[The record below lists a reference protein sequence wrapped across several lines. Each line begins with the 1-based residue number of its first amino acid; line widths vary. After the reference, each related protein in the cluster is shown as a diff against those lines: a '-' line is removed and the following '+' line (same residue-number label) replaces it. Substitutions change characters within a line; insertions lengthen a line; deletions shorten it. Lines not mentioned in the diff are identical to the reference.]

1 MMPLSTDSVTGSTPE
16 TVLCKSLI
24 HSYQIGKL
32 GPNPTGGLLCI
43 CLLCMIIRCSGSKH
57 CLKKNFDSLLLVRE
71 DGQVF
76 LELQNQWLMIDLSE
90 PTLHKYR
97 RKVLEIY
104 RELERNPW
112 VPLGIFE
119 SKMRKI
125 NILNSKIKN
134 VSSDIGKPE
143 GEYSNFTNDNYV
155 QYGFKKENSSQED
168 TYKEDS
174 LG

>member
-16 TVLCKSLI
+16 TVLCKSLM

-57 CLKKNFDSLLLVRE
+57 CLKKNFDSFLLVRE

-76 LELQNQWLMIDLSE
+76 LKLQNQWLMIDLSE

-112 VPLGIFE
+112 APLGIFE
-119 SKMRKI
+119 SKLRKI

>member
-1 MMPLSTDSVTGSTPE
+1 MIS
-16 TVLCKSLI
+16 
-24 HSYQIGKL
+24 
-32 GPNPTGGLLCI
+32 LLCI
-43 CLLCMIIRCSGSKH
+43 IIRCSGSSH
-57 CLKKNFDSLLLVRE
+57 CFKKIFDSYLLVRE
-71 DGQVF
+71 DRQV
-76 LELQNQWLMIDLSE
+76 LLKLQNQWIMIDLSE

-112 VPLGIFE
+112 APLGIFE
-119 SKMRKI
+119 SKLRKI

-143 GEYSNFTNDNYV
+143 GEYSNFTNDNYM
-155 QYGFKKENSSQED
+155 QYGFKKKNSSQED

>member
-1 MMPLSTDSVTGSTPE
+1 MPLSTDSVTGSTPE

-32 GPNPTGGLLCI
+32 GPNPTGGLLGI
-43 CLLCMIIRCSGSKH
+43 YLLSAAAAALIFQFFLS
-57 CLKKNFDSLLLVRE
+57 VRE

-76 LELQNQWLMIDLSE
+76 LKLQNQWLMIDLSE

-112 VPLGIFE
+112 APLGIFE

>member
-1 MMPLSTDSVTGSTPE
+1 MTLSTDSVTGSTPE

-57 CLKKNFDSLLLVRE
+57 CLKKNFDSFLLVRE

-76 LELQNQWLMIDLSE
+76 LKLQNQWLMIDLSE

-112 VPLGIFE
+112 APLGIFE
-119 SKMRKI
+119 SKLRKI

>member
-57 CLKKNFDSLLLVRE
+57 CLKKNFDSFLLVRE

-76 LELQNQWLMIDLSE
+76 LKLQNQWLMIDLSE

-112 VPLGIFE
+112 APFGIFE
-119 SKMRKI
+119 SKLRKI

>member
-1 MMPLSTDSVTGSTPE
+1 MMTLSTDSVTGSTPE

-57 CLKKNFDSLLLVRE
+57 CLKKNFDSFLLVRE

-76 LELQNQWLMIDLSE
+76 LKLQNQWLMIDLSE

-112 VPLGIFE
+112 APLGIFE
-119 SKMRKI
+119 SKLRKI

>member
-1 MMPLSTDSVTGSTPE
+1 MYLFVVYDYSLQRQQTLFRKTLTITCSSVR
-16 TVLCKSLI
+16 
-24 HSYQIGKL
+24 IG
-32 GPNPTGGLLCI
+32 
-43 CLLCMIIRCSGSKH
+43 RF
-57 CLKKNFDSLLLVRE
+57 LK
-71 DGQVF
+71 
-76 LELQNQWLMIDLSE
+76 LQNQWLMIDLSE

-112 VPLGIFE
+112 APLGIFE
-119 SKMRKI
+119 SKLRKI

-143 GEYSNFTNDNYV
+143 DEYSNFTNDNYV

>member
-1 MMPLSTDSVTGSTPE
+1 MYLFVMYDY
-16 TVLCKSLI
+16 SL
-24 HSYQIGKL
+24 QRQQTL
-32 GPNPTGGLLCI
+32 F
-43 CLLCMIIRCSGSKH
+43 
-57 CLKKNFDSLLLVRE
+57 KKNFDSFLLVRE

-76 LELQNQWLMIDLSE
+76 LKLQNQWLMIDLSE

-112 VPLGIFE
+112 APLGIFE
-119 SKMRKI
+119 SKLRKI

>member
-32 GPNPTGGLLCI
+32 GPNPTGGLLGI

-57 CLKKNFDSLLLVRE
+57 CFKKNFDSYLLVRE
-71 DGQVF
+71 DRQIF
-76 LELQNQWLMIDLSE
+76 LKLQNQWLMIDLSE

-112 VPLGIFE
+112 APLGIFE
-119 SKMRKI
+119 SKLRKI

-143 GEYSNFTNDNYV
+143 GEYSNSTNDNYV

>member
-1 MMPLSTDSVTGSTPE
+1 MMTLSTDSVTGSTPE

-57 CLKKNFDSLLLVRE
+57 CLKKNFDSFLLVRE
-71 DGQVF
+71 DGQLF
-76 LELQNQWLMIDLSE
+76 LKLQNQWLMIDLSE

-112 VPLGIFE
+112 APLGIFE
-119 SKMRKI
+119 SKLREI

>member
-1 MMPLSTDSVTGSTPE
+1 M
-16 TVLCKSLI
+16 
-24 HSYQIGKL
+24 YF
-32 GPNPTGGLLCI
+32 LLCI
-43 CLLCMIIRCSGSKH
+43 IIRCSGSIY
-57 CLKKNFDSLLLVRE
+57 LSIFILRNIEFIFLPVRE
-71 DGQVF
+71 DRQVY
-76 LELQNQWLMIDLSE
+76 LKLQNQWLMIDLSE

-112 VPLGIFE
+112 APLGIFE
-119 SKMRKI
+119 SKLRKI

-143 GEYSNFTNDNYV
+143 GEYSNSTNDNYM
-155 QYGFKKENSSQED
+155 QYGFKKKNSSQED
-168 TYKEDS
+168 SYKEDS

>member
-1 MMPLSTDSVTGSTPE
+1 MIS
-16 TVLCKSLI
+16 
-24 HSYQIGKL
+24 
-32 GPNPTGGLLCI
+32 
-43 CLLCMIIRCSGSKH
+43 LLCMIIRCSGSSH
-57 CLKKNFDSLLLVRE
+57 CLKNKFDSYLLVRE

-76 LELQNQWLMIDLSE
+76 LKLQNQWLMIDLSE

-112 VPLGIFE
+112 APLGIFE
-119 SKMRKI
+119 SKLRKI

-143 GEYSNFTNDNYV
+143 GEYSNFTNDNYM
-155 QYGFKKENSSQED
+155 QYGFKKKNSSQED

>member
-57 CLKKNFDSLLLVRE
+57 CLKKNFDSFLLVRE

-76 LELQNQWLMIDLSE
+76 LKLQNQWLMIDLSE

-112 VPLGIFE
+112 APLGIFE
-119 SKMRKI
+119 SKLRKI

-143 GEYSNFTNDNYV
+143 GEYSNFTNDNHV
-155 QYGFKKENSSQED
+155 QYGLKKENSSQED

>member
-1 MMPLSTDSVTGSTPE
+1 M
-16 TVLCKSLI
+16 
-24 HSYQIGKL
+24 YF
-32 GPNPTGGLLCI
+32 LLCI
-43 CLLCMIIRCSGSKH
+43 IYPLQRQHLFYIILELYFSCSSVRMGRFY
-57 CLKKNFDSLLLVRE
+57 LK
-71 DGQVF
+71 
-76 LELQNQWLMIDLSE
+76 LQNQWLMIDLSE

-112 VPLGIFE
+112 APLGIFE
-119 SKMRKI
+119 SKLRKI

-155 QYGFKKENSSQED
+155 QYGFKKKNSSQED

>member
-1 MMPLSTDSVTGSTPE
+1 MYLFVVYDYSLQRQQTLFKKTLTITCSSVR
-16 TVLCKSLI
+16 
-24 HSYQIGKL
+24 IG
-32 GPNPTGGLLCI
+32 
-43 CLLCMIIRCSGSKH
+43 RF
-57 CLKKNFDSLLLVRE
+57 LK
-71 DGQVF
+71 
-76 LELQNQWLMIDLSE
+76 LQNQWLMIDLSE

-97 RKVLEIY
+97 SKVLEIY

-112 VPLGIFE
+112 APLGIFE
-119 SKMRKI
+119 SKLRKI

-143 GEYSNFTNDNYV
+143 GEYSNFTNDNYM

>member
-1 MMPLSTDSVTGSTPE
+1 M
-16 TVLCKSLI
+16 
-24 HSYQIGKL
+24 YF
-32 GPNPTGGLLCI
+32 LLCI
-43 CLLCMIIRCSGSKH
+43 IIRCSGSIY
-57 CLKKNFDSLLLVRE
+57 LSIFILRNIEFIFLPVRE
-71 DGQVF
+71 DRQVY
-76 LELQNQWLMIDLSE
+76 LKLQNQWLMIDLSE

-97 RKVLEIY
+97 RKVIEIY

-112 VPLGIFE
+112 APLGIFE
-119 SKMRKI
+119 SKLRKI

-143 GEYSNFTNDNYV
+143 GEYSNSTNDNYV

>member
-1 MMPLSTDSVTGSTPE
+1 MYLFVVYDY
-16 TVLCKSLI
+16 SL
-24 HSYQIGKL
+24 QRQQTL
-32 GPNPTGGLLCI
+32 F
-43 CLLCMIIRCSGSKH
+43 
-57 CLKKNFDSLLLVRE
+57 KKNFDSFLLVSE

-76 LELQNQWLMIDLSE
+76 LKLQNQWLMIDLSE

-104 RELERNPW
+104 RELERNPLE
-112 VPLGIFE
+112 PLGIFE
-119 SKMRKI
+119 SKLRKI

-155 QYGFKKENSSQED
+155 QYGFKKKNSSQED

>member
-43 CLLCMIIRCSGSKH
+43 CLLCMIIRCIGSKH
-57 CLKKNFDSLLLVRE
+57 CLKKNFDSFLLVRE
-71 DGQVF
+71 DGQLF
-76 LELQNQWLMIDLSE
+76 LKLQNQWLMIDLSE

-112 VPLGIFE
+112 APLGIFE
-119 SKMRKI
+119 SKLRKI

>member
-1 MMPLSTDSVTGSTPE
+1 MYLFVVYDY
-16 TVLCKSLI
+16 SL
-24 HSYQIGKL
+24 QRKQTL
-32 GPNPTGGLLCI
+32 F
-43 CLLCMIIRCSGSKH
+43 
-57 CLKKNFDSLLLVRE
+57 KKNFDSFLLVRE

-76 LELQNQWLMIDLSE
+76 LKLQNQWLMIDLSE

-112 VPLGIFE
+112 APLGIFD
-119 SKMRKI
+119 SKLRKI

-143 GEYSNFTNDNYV
+143 DEYSNFTNDNYV
-155 QYGFKKENSSQED
+155 QYGF
-168 TYKEDS
+168 
-174 LG
+174 

>member
-1 MMPLSTDSVTGSTPE
+1 MYLFVVHDY
-16 TVLCKSLI
+16 SL
-24 HSYQIGKL
+24 QRQQTL
-32 GPNPTGGLLCI
+32 F
-43 CLLCMIIRCSGSKH
+43 
-57 CLKKNFDSLLLVRE
+57 KKNFDYYLLVRE
-71 DGQVF
+71 DRQVF
-76 LELQNQWLMIDLSE
+76 LKLQNQWLMIDLSE
-90 PTLHKYR
+90 PTLRKYR

-112 VPLGIFE
+112 APLGIFE
-119 SKMRKI
+119 SKLRKI

-143 GEYSNFTNDNYV
+143 GEYSNFTNDNYM

>member
-57 CLKKNFDSLLLVRE
+57 CLKKTLILSCSSVRI
-71 DGQVF
+71 GRF
-76 LELQNQWLMIDLSE
+76 LKLQNQWLMIDLSE

-112 VPLGIFE
+112 APLGIFE
-119 SKMRKI
+119 SKLREI

-155 QYGFKKENSSQED
+155 QYGFKKKNSSQED

>member
-1 MMPLSTDSVTGSTPE
+1 MYLFVVYDY
-16 TVLCKSLI
+16 SL
-24 HSYQIGKL
+24 QRQQTL
-32 GPNPTGGLLCI
+32 F
-43 CLLCMIIRCSGSKH
+43 
-57 CLKKNFDSLLLVRE
+57 KKKFDSFLLVRE

-76 LELQNQWLMIDLSE
+76 LKLQNQWLMIDLSE

-112 VPLGIFE
+112 APLGIFE
-119 SKMRKI
+119 SKLRKI